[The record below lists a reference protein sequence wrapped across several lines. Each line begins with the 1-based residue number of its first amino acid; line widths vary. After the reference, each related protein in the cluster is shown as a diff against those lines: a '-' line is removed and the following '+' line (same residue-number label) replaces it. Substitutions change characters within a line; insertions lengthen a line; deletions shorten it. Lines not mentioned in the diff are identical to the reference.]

1 MADSNSGKSYD
12 RGRQRENIKTK
23 NNGGTNQRELSR
35 NKSEESD
42 TVMNLARQKVDTA
55 IGLIKREV
63 ELQREKSNSMC
74 RLRTA
79 HNWTEDKEK
88 FKDLNNPN
96 DLSFFMKAHTVTV
109 LIFLICCLV
118 YVGLIEEPIED
129 NTSYNSRRGLTAAL
143 FFWVAAGM
151 TIMPDGPFMRPHPA
165 FWRFCFAVSIGK
177 EKSFFVLIKRYK
189 FISIYCI
196 EFPIK

>member
-1 MADSNSGKSYD
+1 MVTTSNRSSPEGERLVNSSANDAVNHNLPDQAKP
-12 RGRQRENIKTK
+12 
-23 NNGGTNQRELSR
+23 
-35 NKSEESD
+35 EESG
-42 TVMNLARQKVDTA
+42 TVMDLARQKVDGA

-79 HNWTEDKEK
+79 HNWVEDKEH
-88 FKDLNNPN
+88 FRDLNDPN
-96 DLSFFMKAHTVTV
+96 NLSFFMKAHTVTV

-118 YVGLIEEPIED
+118 YVGIIEEPIEN

-151 TIMPDGPFMRPHPA
+151 TIMPDGPFIRPHPA
-165 FWRFCFAVSIGK
+165 FWRFCFAVSIG
-177 EKSFFVLIKRYK
+177 EFRAYIILTRAYNVLQ
-189 FISIYCI
+189 
-196 EFPIK
+196 